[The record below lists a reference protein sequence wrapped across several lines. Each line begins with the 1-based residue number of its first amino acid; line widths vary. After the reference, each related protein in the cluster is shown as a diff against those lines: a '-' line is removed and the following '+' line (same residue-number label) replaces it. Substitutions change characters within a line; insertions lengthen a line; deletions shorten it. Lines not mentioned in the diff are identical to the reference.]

1 MAIGKSFATH
11 ENVKHSSREFV
22 RDAAHVNSVGGFKSR
37 VRRTIAGVF
46 HHIIS
51 APSMPCLS
59 TRSASAGHSALLRAR
74 QCGYWSRV
82 PPALRLLQVFRA
94 ITGRQCA
101 EVRMP
106 GLSLNLPVFCDKAA
120 LFSGSQQRVR
130 RRSADL
136 TGAAIGDSC
145 HYPGIGGP
153 INPTIEEIIRFSRRN
168 RLARH
173 RRPSALIANPCRS
186 PHQARTSSLENG
198 SSLHLSKD
206 RRCRY
211 GLRRSCAIAAH

>member
-1 MAIGKSFATH
+1 MSDRERIRTVYRLDVAEKAFRYVQGARRRKGIEPHACLMGGEAFMAIGKSFATH

-130 RRSADL
+130 RRRADL

-153 INPTIEEIIRFSRRN
+153 INPTIEEIMSIFAS
-168 RLARH
+168 
-173 RRPSALIANPCRS
+173 
-186 PHQARTSSLENG
+186 
-198 SSLHLSKD
+198 
-206 RRCRY
+206 
-211 GLRRSCAIAAH
+211 